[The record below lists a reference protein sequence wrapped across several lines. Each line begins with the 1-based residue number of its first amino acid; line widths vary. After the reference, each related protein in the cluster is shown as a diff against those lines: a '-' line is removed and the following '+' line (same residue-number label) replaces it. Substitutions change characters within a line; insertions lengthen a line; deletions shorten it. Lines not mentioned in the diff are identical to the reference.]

1 MTHTHIASELVCNQ
15 ILFQMRDQNLCHF
28 IYHTSCFTYPC
39 TSTITELSQIV
50 IGDDVM
56 KYGNPGILVEQFLF
70 DKIERTI

>member
-1 MTHTHIASELVCNQ
+1 MTHTHITSELVGNQ

-39 TSTITELSQIV
+39 TSAITELSQV
-50 IGDDVM
+50 VPSDDVM
-56 KYGNPGILVEQFLF
+56 KYGNPRILVEQFLF